1 MDSDHESADC
11 PDARIPGHHICRNCK
26 DKKGFK
32 THNAGEKTKFHYF
45 SRCKTL
51 KIPPEDKYIEF
62 REKIKVRDTS
72 LNNKN
77 STSGLANKIKKLIV
91 KCYNK

>member
-32 THNAGEKTKFHYF
+32 THNAGEKTNKLWLNFTF
-45 SRCKTL
+45 FLGVKL
-51 KIPPEDKYIEF
+51 KNPARGQVYRVSWENIGQRHF
-62 REKIKVRDTS
+62 TQQ
-72 LNNKN
+72 
-77 STSGLANKIKKLIV
+77 
-91 KCYNK
+91 

>member
-32 THNAGEKTKFHYF
+32 THNAGEKTKFHFF

-62 REKIKVRDTS
+62 RDKIKVRDTS
-72 LNNKN
+72 LNNN
-77 STSGLANKIKKLIV
+77 NNNKIKIQHLVSRIR
-91 KCYNK
+91 